1 MKERKALK
9 RRCGEKRENRVRDRV
24 SCSSSTSHEHEARK
38 IRRLEGMLEDSKLL
52 CQEAD
57 PILQGQ
63 MQVILGMLA
72 DILEAKDPERSF
84 HHVVEFE

>member
-9 RRCGEKRENRVRDRV
+9 RRCGEKREEDV
-24 SCSSSTSHEHEARK
+24 

-52 CQEAD
+52 CQTAD

>member
-1 MKERKALK
+1 M
-9 RRCGEKRENRVRDRV
+9 
-24 SCSSSTSHEHEARK
+24 

-52 CQEAD
+52 CQAAD

-63 MQVILGMLA
+63 MRVILGMLA

>member
-1 MKERKALK
+1 M
-9 RRCGEKRENRVRDRV
+9 
-24 SCSSSTSHEHEARK
+24 
-38 IRRLEGMLEDSKLL
+38 RRLERMLEDSKIL
-52 CQEAD
+52 CREHD

-84 HHVVEFE
+84 RHVVEYE